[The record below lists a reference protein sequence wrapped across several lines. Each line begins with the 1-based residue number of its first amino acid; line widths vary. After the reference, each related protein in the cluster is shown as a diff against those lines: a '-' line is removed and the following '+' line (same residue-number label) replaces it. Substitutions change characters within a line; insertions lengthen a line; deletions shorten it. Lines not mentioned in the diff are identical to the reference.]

1 MTDTATPSVPLATSD
16 PNGPMQRL
24 NVFLDKHVL
33 PYPVKYLTN
42 RITIL
47 GTLSLLVPLIILA
60 NVTVFVL
67 LANSYLN
74 VMSVVVSSTVLLYST
89 LSEAR
94 DKAAAQRREE
104 IAATHDK
111 QIETRAEADH
121 QRLQEIHDHLD
132 EVHTEVMQHI
142 NTSLDNIQKIL
153 VERLQTI
160 QMEDHAHITETHTAI
175 NASITAHREELVD
188 LHALLDSLRVSIPAA
203 SNGQAASTPESA
215 AG

>member
-1 MTDTATPSVPLATSD
+1 MTASVPSVPLNPTD
-16 PNGPMQRL
+16 PNSPVQQL
-24 NVFLDKHVL
+24 NTFLDKHIL

-94 DKAAAQRREE
+94 DRTASERREE
-104 IAATHDK
+104 IAAAQQKIVEERAIRDDQLIEDIHKHID
-111 QIETRAEADH
+111 QIHAE
-121 QRLQEIHDHLD
+121 
-132 EVHTEVMQHI
+132 VTQHI
-142 NTSLDNIQKIL
+142 NTSLNNIESLL
-153 VERLQTI
+153 VARLEKMQS
-160 QMEDHAHITETHTAI
+160 EDHAHIAETHEAMMSRV
-175 NASITAHREELVD
+175 AAHSQDLADVRGLLESLKITGND
-188 LHALLDSLRVSIPAA
+188 TK
-203 SNGQAASTPESA
+203 G
-215 AG
+215 G